1 MRGLLIKDFRL
12 FANQKQ
18 FLTTAV
24 LIAVIFLAAG
34 QDVLF
39 AIGYCTM
46 LCIFFTIST
55 ISYDEYN
62 NGFAFIFTMPVTRRG
77 YVLEKYLFGLLIGG
91 GAWLIATVAG
101 FIYSSMT
108 ITEFVV
114 FEWMIS
120 AVMVFIVMG
129 ILLCAMIPIQIKF
142 GAEKSRVAML
152 VFSLAMFGAVVAAQ
166 KVMSMAGVE
175 AETMERISNMTMAGW
190 LLIGGVALIAVLAIS
205 IYISV
210 RIVEKKQF

>member
-39 AIGYCTM
+39 SISYCTM
-46 LCIFFTIST
+46 LCAFLTTST

-77 YVLEKYLFGLLIGG
+77 YVLEKYLLGLMIGG
-91 GAWLIATVAG
+91 GAWFIAMVAG
-101 FIYSSMT
+101 FLYKSMT
-108 ITEFVV
+108 DTGFVV
-114 FEWMIS
+114 SEWMS
-120 AVMVFIVMG
+120 SVVMVFIIMG
-129 ILLCAMIPIQIKF
+129 ILLCVMIPIQIKF